1 MVVGIA
7 RLRLRLPES
16 HSLKGKR
23 QVLKALIGRVTSHF
37 NVAISETD
45 LHDIWQSAEIG
56 ISVVG
61 NSQPIINSVLD
72 KILNFIERTYLV
84 EVVETDIEIIHM
96 GSV

>member
-7 RLRLRLPES
+7 RLRLRLPEN

-23 QVLKALIGRVTSHF
+23 RVLKGLIGRVTSHF

-45 LHDIWQSAEIG
+45 LHDVWQRAEIG
-56 ISVVG
+56 MSVVG
-61 NSQPIINSVLD
+61 NSQPVINSVLD
-72 KILNFIERTYLV
+72 KLLDFIERTCLV

-96 GSV
+96 GK

>member
-23 QVLKALIGRVTSHF
+23 RVLKGLIGRVTSRF

-45 LHDIWQSAEIG
+45 LHDVWQRAEIG

-61 NSQPIINSVLD
+61 NSQPVINSALDKVLD
-72 KILNFIERTYLV
+72 FIERTCLV
-84 EVVETDIEIIHM
+84 EVVETDIEIIHL
-96 GSV
+96 GK